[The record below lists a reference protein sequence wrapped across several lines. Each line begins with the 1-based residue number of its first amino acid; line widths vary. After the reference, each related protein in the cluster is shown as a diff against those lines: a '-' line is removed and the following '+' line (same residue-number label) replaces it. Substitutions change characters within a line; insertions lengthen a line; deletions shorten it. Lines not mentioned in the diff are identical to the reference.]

1 MSSITITMI
10 LDLLKTQKIKPT
22 SNSHKVS
29 VLKAVS
35 WRIVGTIDTMIISY
49 ILTGDIKVAL
59 GIGSIEVVS
68 KMVLYYLHERAWLKI
83 TKK

>member
-1 MSSITITMI
+1 MFPITVTMI
-10 LDLLKTQKIKPT
+10 LDLLKTQKDNPA
-22 SNSHKVS
+22 SDSHKVS
-29 VLKAVS
+29 VLKAIS
-35 WRIVGTIDTMIISY
+35 WRVVGTIDTMVISY

-59 GIGSIEVVS
+59 GIGGIEVIS

>member
-1 MSSITITMI
+1 MI